1 VKRILVVA
9 ALAGSIAAATAAPA
23 GATDECNGL
32 QVCVPV
38 TGPWVVVPVGRSVP
52 RPHVE
57 FLLSCP
63 KGFVVGG
70 LDAELSRPGI
80 DLSFQ
85 GKIGA
90 PVNPGVTTSR
100 GVVFV
105 GTFVGDRSGGGPPT
119 FRPHVGCMPSGGGG
133 RVLTSL
139 HVVPPGKPA
148 IRRVFKLQLHVGSQS
163 VTRHCAPGEELI
175 SATHATGFYM
185 VDPPDQLVVSSVRV
199 GQRVRSGQV
208 SIRAQAGRASQVA
221 RTVVQFTL
229 VCAGGQ

>member
-1 VKRILVVA
+1 VRRVLLVA

-57 FLLSCP
+57 YLLSCP
-63 KGFVVGG
+63 RGYIVGG

-80 DLSFQ
+80 DLSFE
-85 GKIGA
+85 GKLGA

-105 GTFVGDRSGGGPPT
+105 ATYVGREAGGPPS
-119 FRPHVGCMPSGGGG
+119 FRPHVGCMPASGGG

-139 HVVPPGKPA
+139 RVVPPGRPA
-148 IRRVFKLQLHVGSQS
+148 IRRVFALPLHPGSQAVS
-163 VTRHCAPGEELI
+163 KRCAAGEQLI
-175 SATHATGFYM
+175 SATHATGYYM
-185 VDPPDQLVVSSVRV
+185 VDPPGARLISSVRV
-199 GQRVRSGQV
+199 GQRVHAGRV
-208 SIRAQAGRASQVA
+208 SIRVRSGRAIFTA
-221 RTVVQFTL
+221 RTVVQFSL